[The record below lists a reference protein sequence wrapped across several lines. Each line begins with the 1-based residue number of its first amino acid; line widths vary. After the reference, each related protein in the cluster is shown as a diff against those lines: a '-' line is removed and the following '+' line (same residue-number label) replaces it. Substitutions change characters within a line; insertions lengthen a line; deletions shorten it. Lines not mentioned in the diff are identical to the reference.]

1 MNNDN
6 EALVA
11 GTIMSIKE
19 KKSSKGTS
27 FAIIKL
33 SDNNGEFELFLFS
46 EILVNNR
53 DQIKESE
60 SFVFTLQKDR
70 VIGANTSRRI
80 NVRKILSLDD
90 IINKPYSKV
99 TIELNEHYNL
109 EEIKKLLKD
118 KGETFIS
125 LIINN
130 KNKKIYYNLKNSRKF
145 DFNHLKMMKTKEYVK
160 KITV

>member
-1 MNNDN
+1 M
-6 EALVA
+6 
-11 GTIMSIKE
+11 
-19 KKSSKGTS
+19 
-27 FAIIKL
+27 II
-33 SDNNGEFELFLFS
+33 
-46 EILVNNR
+46 
-53 DQIKESE
+53 
-60 SFVFTLQKDR
+60 
-70 VIGANTSRRI
+70 
-80 NVRKILSLDD
+80 DD

-99 TIELNEHYNL
+99 TIELNEHCNL

-118 KGETFIS
+118 KGETYIS